1 MAWIMVVID
10 NIDIID
16 INTALKHSTWPF
28 IIKDKYSAHTRII
41 RLYWLSYWSKRFYIA
56 FNEM

>member
-1 MAWIMVVID
+1 MASTAICAEYLMAWIMVVID

-41 RLYWLSYWSKRFYIA
+41 RLY
-56 FNEM
+56 